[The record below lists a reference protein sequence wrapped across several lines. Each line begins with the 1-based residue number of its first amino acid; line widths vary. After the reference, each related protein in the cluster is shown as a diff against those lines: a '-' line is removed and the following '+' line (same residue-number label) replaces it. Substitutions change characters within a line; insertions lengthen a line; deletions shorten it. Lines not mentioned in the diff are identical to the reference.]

1 MRAKLRLELKTRTG
15 EVLEVRQAH
24 NAVMRSGAELI
35 AQLFAGR
42 GTPITHVGVGISD
55 RPEREAYDTDRLTI
69 EDDDGIKPLGGEVV
83 AAIPPESFFPPEV
96 DEAQRV
102 VRIHIRT
109 TLPASAA
116 VGTVREA
123 GLIAWDEEEERA
135 ILYNR
140 VTFPPIAKGDDH
152 ELTMFWEVSFP
163 YGDLHWLT

>member
-1 MRAKLRLELKTRTG
+1 MRAKLRLELKTKTG
-15 EVLEVRQAH
+15 KIVAVRQAH
-24 NAVMRSGAELI
+24 NAVMRTGAELI
-35 AQLFAGR
+35 ARLFSGQ
-42 GTPITHVGVGISD
+42 GTPITHVGVGTSD
-55 RPEREAYDTDRLTI
+55 KPERETYDTDRLTN
-69 EDDDGIKPLGGEVV
+69 ENEGGKPLDGQAMVE
-83 AAIPPESFFPPEV
+83 IPPESFFPPEI
-96 DEAQRV
+96 DEAMRV
-102 VRIHIRT
+102 VRVRIRT

-123 GLIAWDEEEERA
+123 GLMAWNEKEGKA